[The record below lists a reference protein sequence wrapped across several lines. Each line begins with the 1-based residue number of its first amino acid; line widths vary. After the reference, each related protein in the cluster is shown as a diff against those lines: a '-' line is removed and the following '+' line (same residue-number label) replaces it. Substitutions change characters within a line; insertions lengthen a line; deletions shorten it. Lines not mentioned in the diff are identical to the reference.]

1 MMITVNLRPGQKRK
15 RAASPLK
22 GLQERLSGLASSV
35 KDPLLA
41 AAVAAFVLV
50 GGWLLWVFTNNA
62 RELSAWEPRLEQA
75 RTENRR
81 FQTVLKQKQR
91 QELIRDSLAAQVQVI
106 RNIDSDRYV
115 WPHVLD
121 EVSRALPAYTWL
133 VDVTNLAPPAP
144 AAGTEAAPDTA
155 TTARPPVNFR
165 ITGRTVD
172 IQAYTRFLR
181 QLEASPWI
189 QNVAPQQVQTIVE
202 KERAVTAFTVL
213 ASFVTADSAYIR
225 TVPLSQSV
233 R

>member
-15 RAASPLK
+15 RAASPLAGIREK
-22 GLQERLSGLASSV
+22 LSGFGSSV

-41 AAVAAFVLV
+41 AAVAAWVLI
-50 GGWLLWVFTNNA
+50 GGWLAWVFVNNT
-62 RELSAWEPRLEQA
+62 REFATWEPRLEQA
-75 RTENRR
+75 RVENRR

-165 ITGRTVD
+165 RSEEHTSEL
-172 IQAYTRFLR
+172 Q
-181 QLEASPWI
+181 SPI
-189 QNVAPQQVQTIVE
+189 
-202 KERAVTAFTVL
+202 
-213 ASFVTADSAYIR
+213 
-225 TVPLSQSV
+225 
-233 R
+233 